1 MDRHMKVLGLLHVGY
16 GFLLV
21 LGSYGVAFLIRHAGH
36 WIGVSSFHAHLG
48 PFFSSDGMGMLR
60 FFTYNLMG
68 LMALV
73 GVAGIVAGCGLLGH
87 KNWARIMVMVLG
99 IIALL
104 NFPFGT
110 ALGIY
115 TLLVVLKPEAK
126 ELTAS

>member
-1 MDRHMKVLGLLHVGY
+1 MKVLGLLHVGY

-21 LGSYGVAFLIRHAGH
+21 LGSYGVVFLTRHAGH
-36 WIGVSSFHAHLG
+36 WIGVSRYQGSCD
-48 PFFSSDGMGMLR
+48 PFFESGGMEMLR

-73 GVAGIVAGCGLLGH
+73 GVVGIVAGCGLLGH

-110 ALGIY
+110 ALGVY